1 MRRRGDCFR
10 CTLAAVWAYS
20 SAGNGRK
27 VGVVSSGFLGKCA
40 IIYGSGGLRGTIN
53 FHFWESHSTLLD
65 FVEARHENE
74 ANLSN

>member
-1 MRRRGDCFR
+1 M
-10 CTLAAVWAYS
+10 
-20 SAGNGRK
+20 
-27 VGVVSSGFLGKCA
+27 VGGGCQLGVLGKCA

-65 FVEARHENE
+65 FVEPGHENE